1 MKTKRFT
8 IVWLLLILMGFT
20 GCITVGNEF
29 PVSKLEQIKQG
40 TSRAEVEKIFG
51 QPWRVGKDSGYRTW
65 TYAHYKVSL
74 FSQPKT
80 RDLVVRFNAEGK
92 VVSYTFNSTY
102 REDENL

>member
-1 MKTKRFT
+1 MKTKTYT
-8 IVWLLLILMGFT
+8 IVGLLILTLGLS
-20 GCITVGNEF
+20 GCITVGHEF
-29 PVSKLEQIKQG
+29 PVSKLEQIKEG
-40 TSRAEVEKIFG
+40 TSRAQVEKLFG

-80 RDLVVRFNAEGK
+80 RDLVVRFDAQGK

-102 REDENL
+102 REDEAL